1 MLFARGTS
9 VVEIKDL
16 RFAYPDG
23 TRALNGVTLEVGKGE
38 ALGLIGSNGAGKS
51 TLLLHLNGILRGEG
65 QVRILG
71 MEVTEKN
78 APQLRSLVGI
88 VFQDPE
94 NQLFMPTVYDDV
106 GFGPL
111 HLGLGKAEVDD
122 SVRRALTAVDM
133 LGFIQRTPH
142 HLSIG
147 EKKRIAIA
155 TVLSMDPEILV
166 LDEPSSNL
174 DPRHRRELMNL
185 LGRLPMTK
193 IIASHDLDFISRT
206 CTRVALLDAGSVM
219 AAGGVAEILGDQ
231 TLMER
236 FGMLEPEVSV

>member
-1 MLFARGTS
+1 MGQL
-9 VVEIKDL
+9 VIEIKEL

-23 TRALNGVTLEVGKGE
+23 NQALNGVNLEVRRGE

-71 MEVTEKN
+71 IDVTEKT
-78 APQLRSLVGI
+78 APQLRSRVGM

-94 NQLFMPTVYDDV
+94 NQLFMPTVYEDV

-111 HLGLGKAEVDD
+111 HLGRRKAEVDD
-122 SVRRALTAVDM
+122 SVHRALAAVDM

-174 DPRHRRELMNL
+174 DPRHRRDLMEL
-185 LGRLPMTK
+185 LGKLPMTK

-206 CTRVALLDAGSVM
+206 CTRVALLDAGAVM
-219 AAGGVAEILGDQ
+219 AAGGVKEILGDRE
-231 TLMER
+231 LMER
-236 FGMLEPEVSV
+236 FGMLEPGGSV

>member
-71 MEVTEKN
+71 VEVTEKN
-78 APQLRSLVGI
+78 APQLRSRVGI

-111 HLGLGKAEVDD
+111 HLGRGKAEVDD

-155 TVLSMDPEILV
+155 TVLSMSPAILA
-166 LDEPSSNL
+166 LDEPSSGL
-174 DPRHRRELMNL
+174 DPRARRTLINL
-185 LGRLPMTK
+185 LKALPQTALISTHDVRMVQDLCPRT
-193 IIASHDLDFISRT
+193 IIM
-206 CTRVALLDAGSVM
+206 DAGRV
-219 AAGGVAEILGDQ
+219 VADGPTMSILGDD
-231 TLMER
+231 TLLEAHGLER
-236 FGMLEPEVSV
+236 P